1 MEQHA
6 WSGRIDY
13 IHDERGERGREWFTV
28 TTHQDGHRVVRA
40 RCEMDDTEIMRDV
53 TYSMNGFTPEE
64 AYIRIVIKGKHEGSG
79 WFTFDENEARC
90 EAIIAGGGRV
100 SQTMKTPGP
109 AASFGAHPV
118 LCDCLHA
125 SLYKHGGSKRQ
136 RVTNILNSS
145 HSPDGSTGPMLGEW
159 EFDIEFIG
167 EERITVPAGTF
178 DTYHYTYHL
187 DHYGWAPEQVWVMP
201 GSNQLVKIYWD
212 VLKTSYVLA
221 ELNGDPR

>member
-90 EAIIAGGGRV
+90 EAIIAGGGR
-100 SQTMKTPGP
+100 QGEIY
-109 AASFGAHPV
+109 AALRDLRDRYA
-118 LCDCLHA
+118 
-125 SLYKHGGSKRQ
+125 
-136 RVTNILNSS
+136 
-145 HSPDGSTGPMLGEW
+145 
-159 EFDIEFIG
+159 
-167 EERITVPAGTF
+167 ERIRAGF
-178 DTYHYTYHL
+178 PKIKRRVSGYNL
-187 DHYGWAPEQVWVMP
+187 DQLLPENGFHVARALV
-201 GSNQLVKIYWD
+201 GSEGTCAVTLPPTWM
-212 VLKTSYVLA
+212 
-221 ELNGDPR
+221 

>member
-79 WFTFDENEARC
+79 WFTFDENEAHC
-90 EAIIAGGGRV
+90 EAMIAGGGRV

-109 AASFGAHPV
+109 AASFSPPTSFDRFWFQRPLDPHRF
-118 LCDCLHA
+118 HA
-125 SLYKHGGSKRQ
+125 GGC
-136 RVTNILNSS
+136 V
-145 HSPDGSTGPMLGEW
+145 
-159 EFDIEFIG
+159 
-167 EERITVPAGTF
+167 
-178 DTYHYTYHL
+178 
-187 DHYGWAPEQVWVMP
+187 
-201 GSNQLVKIYWD
+201 
-212 VLKTSYVLA
+212 
-221 ELNGDPR
+221 